1 MPKGKGYKD
10 YDSSGKKKAMPRKRT
25 VSNAGVS
32 ARRKNR
38 PLTPQEKLAKKKMD
52 ARAKAGKISK
62 EYRDGKS
69 IAQLRDMKKKRT
81 SR

>member
-1 MPKGKGYKD
+1 MPKGKGYSD

-32 ARRKNR
+32 ARRRGR
-38 PLTPQEKLAKKKMD
+38 PMTPQEKLAKKKME
-52 ARAKAGKISK
+52 ARAKAGKVSK

>member
-10 YDSSGKKKAMPRKRT
+10 YDSSGKNKAMPRTRT

-38 PLTPQEKLAKKKMD
+38 PMTPEEKRRREMMD
-52 ARAKAGKISK
+52 KRAKAGKIGK

-69 IAQLRDMKKKRT
+69 IAKLRDMKKKRT